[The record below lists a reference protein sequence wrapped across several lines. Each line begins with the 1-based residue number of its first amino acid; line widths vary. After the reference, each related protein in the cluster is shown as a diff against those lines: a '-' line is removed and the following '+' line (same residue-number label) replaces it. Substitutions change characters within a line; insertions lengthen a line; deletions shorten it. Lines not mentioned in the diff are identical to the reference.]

1 MPTLTP
7 SRPAA
12 ACALAL
18 FAVLCGASSAA
29 AATVPSDLRV
39 LTTDGKVLA
48 DQRQYTMTTDV
59 KTSPKAQCFGQ
70 GTGGS
75 GRPARVQGA
84 NALGLLSDA
93 SQTDR
98 DLRPLSVSDH
108 FDFGLALCGIGGFV
122 ARDNA
127 SWYLKLNHKNPQLG
141 GESVKLHKGD
151 DVLWY
156 LSLSFPYPDELSLV
170 APVRTEKGGLFTVRV
185 FAYNDAGKRTALE
198 GAKVT
203 GADLPTDADGETTVR
218 LTRSTTLV
226 ARHGEDIPD
235 RAEVCVGA
243 GCAPRSALAIIG
255 TARRD
260 VIEGT
265 TGDNKVSARGGRD
278 RIDVRGGGSDLVDC
292 GPGRD
297 VVLLGEED
305 HARRCE
311 VQSRR

>member
-1 MPTLTP
+1 MPTLIS
-7 SRPAA
+7 SRSAT

-18 FAVLCGASSAA
+18 FAVLCGAASAA
-29 AATVPSDLRV
+29 AVTVPSDLRV

-48 DQRQYTMTTDV
+48 DQRQYTTTTEV
-59 KTSPKAQCFGQ
+59 KTSPNAQCFGE

-127 SWYLKLNHKNPQLG
+127 SWYLKLNHKGSQLG

-156 LSLSFPYPDELSLV
+156 LSPSFPYPDELSLV

-185 FAYNDAGKRTALE
+185 FAYSDAGKRSPLA
-198 GAKVT
+198 GATVT
-203 GADLPTDADGETTVR
+203 GADLPTNADGETTVR
-218 LTRSTTLV
+218 LTRSTILV
-226 ARHGEDIPD
+226 ARHGADIPD

-243 GCAPRSALAIIG
+243 GCAPRSPLAIAG

-278 RIDVRGGGSDLVDC
+278 RIDVRGGGSDVVDC

-297 VVLLGEED
+297 VVLLGDED